1 MYCLVDFRNRPQYK
15 HTFRVLDKAKE
26 CLKKIRNNPLGA
38 TIIYADGRREYFEN
52 GLPEGYSGLSEKSAC
67 VKKGCHV
74 KYKIRRLGV
83 LDGLVRTAGTETRI
97 IPNWKEKSI
106 FSLFM
111 LGNRKFYAC
120 LVVLALIAFSFSFLF
135 QKKFGP
141 GAIAQS
147 GDNGEIQGRVAGAI
161 DSKVGDSSEDQG
173 NDASLQLADADI
185 IMSLLEKVEEKQ
197 HSEFQKEI
205 LGYIK
210 GKPMESMSPYIAKQP
225 RIVAAFIVGIAMKE
239 SKFGIYAPH
248 DSSGRDCLNYWG
260 YRGPENTTASGYSCF
275 DSPEHAIQVVG
286 KKIASLVNRGISNP
300 AEMISWK
307 CGSTCAGHGA
317 ENVRKWIADVGVN
330 FYKINKG
337 KNS

>member
-15 HTFRVLDKAKE
+15 HTFRALDKAKE
-26 CLKKIRNNPLGA
+26 CLKKIQNNPLGA

-52 GLPEGYSGLSEKSAC
+52 GLPEGYADLSRRSARI
-67 VKKGCHV
+67 KKGCHV
-74 KYKIRRLGV
+74 KYKIRRYSA
-83 LDGLVRTAGTETRI
+83 LDGLVKTAVTETKN

-120 LVVLALIAFSFSFLF
+120 LIILAFFAFSSSFFF
-135 QKKFGP
+135 QQKLG
-141 GAIAQS
+141 
-147 GDNGEIQGRVAGAI
+147 QGNITETQGQVAGVMDA
-161 DSKVGDSSEDQG
+161 KVSDNSEDQG
-173 NDASLQLADADI
+173 NDISLQLANDDI
-185 IMSLLEKVEEKQ
+185 IMSLLGKVEEKQ

-210 GKPMESMSPYIAKQP
+210 GKPMESMAPYIAKQP

-239 SKFGIYAPH
+239 SKFGVYAPH
-248 DSSGRDCLNYWG
+248 DSSGLDCHNYWG

-275 DSPEHAIQVVG
+275 DSPEHAILVIG
-286 KKIASLVNRGISNP
+286 KKINKLVAQGISNP
-300 AEMISWK
+300 AEMVSWK
-307 CGSTCAGHGA
+307 CGSTCSWDNP

-330 FYKINKG
+330 FFKINSKR
-337 KNS
+337 NS